1 MVSLFVALLLQGVG
15 AGVAPADVS
24 SPDTVSMSLAEV
36 KAFNAKLGRDD
47 PNYIRCRTVSV
58 TGSLVKRG
66 RVCRT
71 NHEWTR
77 LQEDGNEHAR
87 KTWEG
92 GMICGGGP
100 ECRGN

>member
-1 MVSLFVALLLQGVG
+1 MFSLLVAMLLYGTDT
-15 AGVAPADVS
+15 PATPVDVS
-24 SPDTVSMSLAEV
+24 SPDTVSMSIAEV
-36 KAFNAKLGRDD
+36 KAFNAKLGKDD
-47 PNYIRCRTVSV
+47 PNYIRCRTISV
-58 TGSLVKRG
+58 TGSLAKRG

-71 NHEWTR
+71 AREWTR

>member
-1 MVSLFVALLLQGVG
+1 MVSLIAALLLQGASAV
-15 AGVAPADVS
+15 VSPAEVS
-24 SPDTVSMSLAEV
+24 PPNTVTMSLAEV
-36 KAFNAKLGRDD
+36 KAFNATVGKDH
-47 PNYIRCRTVSV
+47 PHYIRCRTISV

-71 NHEWTR
+71 NLEWAR

-92 GMICGGGP
+92 AMVCGGGP